1 MDLRHSITA
10 VDESAA
16 AIARGHGLHPVRHYW
31 HMQIDFAGPPE
42 RSTDPDGIDIRTVDP
57 ERDLP
62 AVHAILEAAFAD
74 DPSDHPEPFDR
85 WVEELTADPSY
96 DPTLWLLAREA
107 GVPVG
112 VLTSRAGDDGG
123 WVEWLAILATYRGR
137 GIGSALL
144 HRTFRALAA
153 RGQRRVMLT
162 VNAENLT
169 GATVVYERAG
179 MRVVNRW
186 DLWERVG
193 AVPAAG
199 AGSSDQPVTPSRGD
213 QR

>member
-31 HMQIDFAGPPE
+31 HMQIDFAEPPE

-74 DPSDHPEPFDR
+74 DPSDHLEPFDR
-85 WVEELTADPSY
+85 WVEELTADPSC

-186 DLWERVG
+186 DLSERVG
-193 AVPAAG
+193 AVPAV

-213 QR
+213 ER